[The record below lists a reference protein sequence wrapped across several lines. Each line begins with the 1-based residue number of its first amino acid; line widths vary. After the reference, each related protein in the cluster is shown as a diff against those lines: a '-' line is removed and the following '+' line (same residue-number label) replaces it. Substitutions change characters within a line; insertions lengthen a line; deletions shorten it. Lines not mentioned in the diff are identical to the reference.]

1 MIVCRKIKLNQKIV
15 IMFKWRF
22 KPKEEILCFQVPQ
35 VGKGLTVLL
44 VHTEGDGYLN
54 QPTRGADI
62 KLIVMQLNE
71 CTCICI
77 CTCTTILDVDMITT
91 YCKRMSFVV
100 VDRLS

>member
-1 MIVCRKIKLNQKIV
+1 
-15 IMFKWRF
+15 MFKWRF

-35 VGKGLTVLL
+35 VGKGLTMLL
-44 VHTEGDGYLN
+44 VHTEGDGYPN
-54 QPTRGADI
+54 QSTRGADI